1 MDSKI
6 RVLQEK
12 GVRFTHPES
21 VSIGPEVE
29 IERISGQGVVI
40 HGGCRIYGKNTCVA
54 DHSLLGEEAPVTV
67 VDCRVGPYVRLKGGF
82 FKKAVFLKKASMGSG
97 AHIREGTILEED
109 ASGAH
114 VVGLK
119 QTILFPFVTLG
130 SLVNFCDCLMAG
142 GTSRKDHSEVGSS
155 YIHFNY
161 TPYQDKA
168 TPSLLGDVPK
178 GVMLNQPP
186 IFLGGQGGVVGPCRL
201 AFGTVTAAGT
211 ICRKDVPEPGRLIV
225 HAAPG
230 TLNMPFK
237 KNRPRRSR
245 RILVNNILFVANLT
259 ALSRWYRTVRSLFV
273 TDLISKGLYDGLTEN
288 ISLALEERIFRL
300 KDYLLKTARKETR
313 FQGDALEEAIDALH
327 AVEGAAA
334 DRDAFLNA
342 FQASLSR
349 NDNDYVSAI
358 KGLDD
363 KGRAAGTAWLQDIVD
378 TAFNRLSTALG
389 IEAGGKGIL

>member
-1 MDSKI
+1 MDSTI
-6 RVLQEK
+6 RGLQEK

-29 IERISGQGVVI
+29 IERISRQGVVI
-40 HGGCRIYGKNTCVA
+40 HGGCRIYGKSTCVA
-54 DHSLLGEEAPVTV
+54 DHSVLGEEAPATV

-82 FKKAVFLKKASMGSG
+82 FKKAVFLKNASMGSG

-114 VVGLK
+114 AVGLK

-168 TPSLLGDVPK
+168 TPSLLGDVPG

-186 IFLGGQGGVVGPCRL
+186 IFLGGQGGLVGPCRL

-211 ICRKDVPEPGRLIV
+211 ICRKDELRPNRLLHYGYSRSVNVEFTKELLLKSTRIV
-225 HAAPG
+225 
-230 TLNMPFK
+230 
-237 KNRPRRSR
+237 R
-245 RILVNNILFVANLT
+245 NNIIFIANII
-259 ALSRWYRTVRSLFV
+259 ALSHWYRRVRSLLL
-273 TDLISKGLYDGLTEN
+273 TDLFSKALHEGLLEN
-288 ISLALEERIFRL
+288 ISLALEERVFRL
-300 KDYLLKTARKETR
+300 KDYLLKTASKETR
-313 FQGDALEEAIDALH
+313 FHVDTLEETVGILH
-327 AVEGAAA
+327 AVESTAA

-342 FQASLSR
+342 FQASISR
-349 NDNDYVSAI
+349 NDNDYVSGI

-363 KGRAAGTAWLQDIVD
+363 KGRAAGTAWLRDIVD
-378 TAFNRLSTALG
+378 TAFKRLSTALG
-389 IEAGGKGIL
+389 IEAGGKGI